1 VATGTAPDLIKAY
14 RLSRFATGHLLD
26 EPGQGPFPVRL

>member
-1 VATGTAPDLIKAY
+1 MATGTAPDLIRSY
-14 RLSRFATGHLLD
+14 RLSRFETGHMLD